1 MTYKF
6 KNVSYEF
13 SRSSRKWKFT
23 TTKNGV
29 TNSTFVDVRGK
40 EAADMVA
47 VAIDAAFTRTKGK
60 SNVDSGARQK
70 LNNIRNFPSLNIDRV
85 MPLYI
90 KAEDELPMPSRE
102 IVGG

>member
-13 SRSSRKWKFT
+13 DRSSRKWKFT

-40 EAADMVA
+40 ESADMVA
-47 VAIDAAFTRTKGK
+47 AAIDAAFTRTKGK
-60 SNVDSGARQK
+60 TNMDSGARQK
-70 LNNIRNFPSLNIDRV
+70 LNNIRNFPSLNIDLV
-85 MPLYI
+85 MPKYI
-90 KAEDELPMPSRE
+90 KAEDELPMPERAT
-102 IVGG
+102 IGG